1 MRQISRLLA
10 LFAGAAFAVA
20 CSVGPAAPRAP
31 ASPGSPGSLGSP
43 APGQSAAVA
52 GGDAWLVAG
61 RTGEPGLR
69 VLLASTLEEIYRSP
83 AGIPDATW
91 GHLITATPRDGT
103 TLIEDRVVQPGGG
116 GGSQSIEGA
125 WRLPTV
131 GLDPMPVG
139 VSTDRSTLVLVED
152 GPSGAWAEATATRFA
167 IVSMTLDRAP
177 RVIELPGSFEFDA
190 LSPDGS
196 RLYVAQHVPG
206 PLEDRYQVR
215 VVTTAT
221 GVMDEAVIVDKRNLD
236 AAMAGRP
243 IDQARRAS
251 GLVLTLYRGAEHPFI
266 HALDSV
272 EAWAVCIDL
281 PARGMHDAAA
291 AADWGVVWAR
301 DGAAI
306 LAINAT
312 LGLVVDI
319 HPTELTVRRVAE
331 LEPVARAGVEL
342 AKFGHQAAGEVGRRV
357 VASPDG
363 RTIFAG
369 GRGVTRIDAEDLAV
383 LGRSLE
389 ARPVEAIAITP
400 DGTTLYALV
409 GDAGRIAKIDAA
421 SGEVLG
427 WVDGDG
433 FDRLVAVVPW

>member
-10 LFAGAAFAVA
+10 LSAGAAFAVA

-31 ASPGSPGSLGSP
+31 ASPGSPGSP

-52 GGDAWLVAG
+52 GEDAWLVAG
-61 RTGEPGLR
+61 RAGEPGLR

-221 GVMDEAVIVDKRNLD
+221 GVMDEAIIVDKRNLD

-291 AADWGVVWAR
+291 ATDWVSSGP
-301 DGAAI
+301 
-306 LAINAT
+306 AT
-312 LGLVVDI
+312 A
-319 HPTELTVRRVAE
+319 PPSSPSTRRSDS
-331 LEPVARAGVEL
+331 RSTST
-342 AKFGHQAAGEVGRRV
+342 RR
-357 VASPDG
+357 
-363 RTIFAG
+363 T
-369 GRGVTRIDAEDLAV
+369 
-383 LGRSLE
+383 
-389 ARPVEAIAITP
+389 
-400 DGTTLYALV
+400 
-409 GDAGRIAKIDAA
+409 
-421 SGEVLG
+421 
-427 WVDGDG
+427 
-433 FDRLVAVVPW
+433 